1 MIWKLLSMVFRKEVK
16 NGQEKYIIPS
26 TDLELAQMM
35 FAHTHDTCWGCK
47 QSLCEVIY
55 YNVLPWL
62 RKKCTGHYS
71 TDRQI
76 DGQVIPI
83 YP

>member
-1 MIWKLLSMVFRKEVK
+1 
-16 NGQEKYIIPS
+16 
-26 TDLELAQMM
+26 MM
-35 FAHTHDTCWGCK
+35 FAQTHDTCCGCK

-55 YNVLPWL
+55 VNVLPWL
-62 RKKCTGHYS
+62 GKICTGHYS